1 MRHARRP
8 AAVRRAAIIAAV
20 LLASLLSAPLSVVA
34 APLAQQA
41 PPTTSPAPTATTLP
55 APSGG
60 GVQIG
65 PPSSTSGN
73 PTSST
78 TTPGGGA
85 GSESGQGGGPGIF
98 DIAGRVRQAIN
109 DWFRDL
115 VASALTPTLQLVGR
129 SVLATP
135 EIAGPGRVRELW
147 TVSAGLANSL
157 FVLLVLAGGVIVMAH
172 ETLQT
177 RTSIKEV
184 APRIVLGFV
193 TANTSL
199 ALAGTAIGLAN
210 ALSQALLGQGVDPA
224 RASQTIL
231 RLALAPLD
239 AGGIFLIL
247 VSGVIA
253 VLAVGLVGV
262 WVVRVA
268 MLIVLVAGA
277 PLALATHA
285 LPQTEGLAR
294 LWWRA
299 FAACLSV
306 QVGQSLLLT
315 SAMRIFFDAD
325 GRRSLGLAPGGG
337 DLVDLLLVACL
348 LWMLLRI
355 PFWAGRWVFHNHRT
369 GLLGRMAQAYVI
381 TRVVRRALGA
391 GGHR

>member
-1 MRHARRP
+1 MSRSRHLGRVRIAGVT
-8 AAVRRAAIIAAV
+8 AVV
-20 LLASLLSAPLSVVA
+20 LLASLLMAPPLSAVA
-34 APLAQQA
+34 APRAQQ
-41 PPTTSPAPTATTLP
+41 PPATTGPAPTVSTLR
-55 APSGG
+55 APPGG

-73 PTSST
+73 PP
-78 TTPGGGA
+78 TTPGS
-85 GSESGQGGGPGIF
+85 GSGSGSGQGGGPGVF
-98 DIAGRVRQAIN
+98 DVAGRVRQAIN

-115 VASALTPTLQLVGR
+115 VASALTPTLQLLGR

-135 EIAGPGRVRELW
+135 EVAGPGRVRELW

-199 ALAGTAIGLAN
+199 ALAGAAIALAN

-299 FAACLSV
+299 FAACLGV

-315 SAMRIFFDAD
+315 SAVRIFFDAD

-369 GLLGRMAQAYVI
+369 GLLGRVAQAYVI
-381 TRVVRRALGA
+381 TRVVRRALGV